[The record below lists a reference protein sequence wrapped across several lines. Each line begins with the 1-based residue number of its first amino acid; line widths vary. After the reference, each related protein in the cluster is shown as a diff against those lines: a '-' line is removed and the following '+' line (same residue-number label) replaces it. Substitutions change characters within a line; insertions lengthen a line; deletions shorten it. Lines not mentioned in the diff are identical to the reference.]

1 VDDDL
6 EAAERARPPEPGFG
20 LRHATQFSLNAWYA
34 GVALMMEQ
42 PRIDEYATRVG
53 TQSGARIP
61 APELML
67 TRTSRWIGI
76 DDQQRLDLAINLP
89 ESAGLKRH
97 SGRAHDV
104 LFPQLARSTLAA
116 MAFNQ
121 DDWGARELM
130 MYTTALN
137 GIGQTISASPLQ
149 MALPAAAIATGQRV
163 RPYLFAAWGGESL
176 VPPEPT
182 PLPVDTELLE
192 ILRSGMKAV
201 TEVGTAARAFPR
213 PLACRVYGKT
223 GTAEI
228 DAARSY
234 NSGWFI
240 GWREPAAPGQ
250 RRLAFACMTTHA
262 TGSYRFG
269 GTACAP
275 VVSRVLQRLESAAGG
290 AG

>member
-1 VDDDL
+1 
-6 EAAERARPPEPGFG
+6 
-20 LRHATQFSLNAWYA
+20 
-34 GVALMMEQ
+34 
-42 PRIDEYATRVG
+42 
-53 TQSGARIP
+53 
-61 APELML
+61 ML
-67 TRTSRWIGI
+67 TRASRWFGI
-76 DDQQRLDLAINLP
+76 DDRQRLDLAINLP
-89 ESAGLKRH
+89 ESTGLKRH
-97 SGRAHDV
+97 SGEAHDV
-104 LFPQLARSTLAA
+104 LFPQLARSTLAT
-116 MAFNQ
+116 MVFNQ

-149 MALPAAAIATGQRV
+149 MTLPAAAIATGQRV
-163 RPYLFAAWGGESL
+163 RPYLFARWGGESL
-176 VPPEPT
+176 SPPEPT

-201 TEVGTAARAFPR
+201 PEVGTASRAFPR

-228 DAARSY
+228 DAVRSY

-240 GWREPAAPGQ
+240 GWREPAGPSQ

-275 VVSRVLQRLESAAGG
+275 VVSRMLQGLDSATDAAG
-290 AG
+290 